1 MHITLLHFETLALGD
16 LFSVYFQ
23 CLAKKFPGPSLS
35 KTSHP
40 CCDWLN
46 REGVAKQV
54 ARTMLHIVLLCNLKT
69 IQFYVLLKKSE
80 NSAAR
85 GGVKQENHTCNLQKL
100 FSETS
105 FRGVLLSVYNRFVCE
120 GF

>member
-1 MHITLLHFETLALGD
+1 MLG
-16 LFSVYFQ
+16 
-23 CLAKKFPGPSLS
+23 
-35 KTSHP
+35 
-40 CCDWLN
+40 CDWLN
-46 REGVAKQV
+46 MESVAKQV

-69 IQFYVLLKKSE
+69 IQLYVLLKKSE

-85 GGVKQENHTCNLQKL
+85 GGVKRKNHTCNLQKL

-105 FRGVLLSVYNRFVCE
+105 FRGHSCQFTIGLYRE